1 MILIYILKQSQH
13 NIHLTY
19 RYTWG
24 VGTEKGK
31 DDVVSFMVLSRDV
44 KEKCSKAILKHN
56 ETYFSTVIAKNSALN
71 PKTIKATSN
80 GGNDPTHFHFHVF
93 YIDMHTQYSMLSY
106 SQL

>member
-1 MILIYILKQSQH
+1 MGYWYIFKNNQNNNL
-13 NIHLTY
+13 HLTY

-71 PKTIKATSN
+71 PKTIKATSS
-80 GGNDPTHFHFHVF
+80 GGKWSNTFSFSRNLNR
-93 YIDMHTQYSMLSY
+93 HTYY
-106 SQL
+106 V